1 LDVAKVGLR
10 NRLLLTGGLQIVFMD
25 IDGVTVVELD
35 PVNYTRREFGER
47 KVNPIFDDCYDRRAL
62 SRPGLGAS

>member
-25 IDGVTVVELD
+25 IDGVTVVEL
-35 PVNYTRREFGER
+35 YTRRELGER